1 MVTEKVAS
9 LTMECIYYMHS
20 TRQTKADDFKRCLW
34 VKPPILGLIVELEDN
49 LDTALKD
56 WVLAL
61 YRVKE
66 ASSFPSDPPQ
76 KNAGNV

>member
-1 MVTEKVAS
+1 
-9 LTMECIYYMHS
+9 MHS
-20 TRQTKADDFKRCLW
+20 TRQTKADDFKRCFW

-49 LDTALKD
+49 LNPALKD
-56 WVLAL
+56 WVLVL

-66 ASSFPSDPPQ
+66 ASSFPSDNPQ